1 MHIQRSARLLWLLLA
16 MFRCPTTASSGRSRP
31 PQSQSRGMLIEIGVG
46 LTVLAQGVRSGWT
59 E

>member
-31 PQSQSRGMLIEIGVG
+31 RQSQSRGMVIEIGVG
-46 LTVLAQGVRSGWT
+46 LTVLA
-59 E
+59 